1 MTGTPG
7 LVMSYVEIE
16 RGRSLLV
23 VHSSIEMLAPRLT
36 CSRRGHGRFAYAR
49 RACPL
54 RVFLA
59 EQDGASG
66 GRVHGRNAA
75 LLCAARVW
83 SSRES
88 VHGTP
93 REKFATVRAIFA
105 WTDPTLL
112 TWPTFLW
119 PEPKQRDEARHIN
132 IPNYPRSVAR
142 HS

>member
-23 VHSSIEMLAPRLT
+23 VHSSLEMLAPRLT

-75 LLCAARVW
+75 LLLGCGRAESPFMALHARNL
-83 SSRES
+83 R
-88 VHGTP
+88 
-93 REKFATVRAIFA
+93 AVRAIFA

-119 PEPKQRDEARHIN
+119 PEPKQRDEVRHIN
-132 IPNYPRSVAR
+132 IPNYPRSVVR